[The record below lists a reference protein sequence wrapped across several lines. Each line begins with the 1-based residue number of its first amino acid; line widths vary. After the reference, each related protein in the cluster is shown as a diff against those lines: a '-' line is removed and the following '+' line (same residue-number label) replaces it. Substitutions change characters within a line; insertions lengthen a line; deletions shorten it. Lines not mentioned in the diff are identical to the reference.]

1 MMEESQNS
9 KMSAVL
15 GGGNTRSGSEIS
27 ASRDDSGYPSYDDS
41 ISKLW

>member
-1 MMEESQNS
+1 MEESQNS

-15 GGGNTRSGSEIS
+15 GGGSRGGSEIS
-27 ASRDDSGYPSYDDS
+27 ASRDDNNPTSYDDS